1 MAMTERPPPNGCA
14 FNPAH
19 DGLFCDCC
27 KMVRPPASGEH
38 CRTVLDCGHK
48 ICDTCAI
55 SPRILTTYGN
65 MTKDIRGGPYGIP
78 KRLHKP
84 LGVHEEVLDKH
95 PAGCVLV
102 ERPSGKSPKKAK
114 VYTHTQGFKSK
125 VDCPICRIDAAVTA
139 DLQIRIA
146 NESMVRLM
154 ELSELRSAK
163 IVGDDDPLKEETD
176 GADEDANGGAGPGGG
191 DGDDDE
197 GDDVPTGGAATETYE
212 ECVSKVNKVLSS
224 AGYAD
229 VRAEVLEVIK
239 RLYPSAH

>member
-55 SPRILTTYGN
+55 SPRI
-65 MTKDIRGGPYGIP
+65 
-78 KRLHKP
+78 
-84 LGVHEEVLDKH
+84 
-95 PAGCVLV
+95 
-102 ERPSGKSPKKAK
+102 
-114 VYTHTQGFKSK
+114 TQGFKSK